1 MIPRDDAEV
10 ETECSFVRYTRPEI
24 SIAPGT
30 EPPNRCVLSGCQTRA
45 GFDATA
51 AARIAVVA
59 VTARGVPARGF

>member
-10 ETECSFVRYTRPEI
+10 ETEWSVRYTRPEM

-30 EPPNRCVLSGCQTRA
+30 GPLNRCCVLSRCQTRA

-51 AARIAVVA
+51 AARIAVV
-59 VTARGVPARGF
+59 TCDCERRT